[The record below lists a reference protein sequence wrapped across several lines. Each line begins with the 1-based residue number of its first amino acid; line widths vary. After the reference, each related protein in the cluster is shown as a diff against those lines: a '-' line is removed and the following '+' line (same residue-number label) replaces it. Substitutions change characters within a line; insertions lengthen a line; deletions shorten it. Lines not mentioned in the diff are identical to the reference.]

1 MLCSRMFPLVLSVA
15 LLNAFQTVVSLDG
28 PWLCYPG
35 LIIYIFSYFNFQMP
49 LVKTPMSASFC
60 SHGLLEVK
68 RVSEISNQERKKG
81 KAQKNT
87 DGDNIC
93 SSLNKFLRGTYFLDF
108 TVSRESN
115 TGRKVQSYQG
125 KTLHFSVVETKSIFG
140 VYMEYTGVWSILEYM
155 EGIFDQDNLASC
167 VMLILKSGVS
177 VLSKSSL
184 PTRPLL

>member
-1 MLCSRMFPLVLSVA
+1 M
-15 LLNAFQTVVSLDG
+15 
-28 PWLCYPG
+28 
-35 LIIYIFSYFNFQMP
+35 
-49 LVKTPMSASFC
+49 
-60 SHGLLEVK
+60 
-68 RVSEISNQERKKG
+68 
-81 KAQKNT
+81 
-87 DGDNIC
+87 
-93 SSLNKFLRGTYFLDF
+93 
-108 TVSRESN
+108 
-115 TGRKVQSYQG
+115 GRKVQSYQG